1 MRGQGQARSWS
12 SLRRT
17 LREDA
22 RAGAFAGLVNGVG
35 GSPLLPRHARVA
47 LYRAVGMRIVAAE
60 IWPHVVF
67 KTNQVSIGSR
77 VFVNER
83 CVFDNAAPV
92 TIEDDVSVAM
102 DVLFSTTTHDVGG
115 PGARAGRGWSAP
127 IRVRSGS
134 WLGARATLLPG
145 VTVGEGCVV
154 ASGAVVTSDCLP
166 HGLYGGVPARR
177 LRDLP
182 TG

>member
-1 MRGQGQARSWS
+1 MTSQARSRSWS

-17 LREDA
+17 LREDV
-22 RAGAFAGLVNGVG
+22 RLGGFAGLVNGVG
-35 GSPLLPRHARVA
+35 GSPLLPRHARVE
-47 LYRAVGMRIVAAE
+47 LYRAVGMRVVAAE
-60 IWPHVVF
+60 IWPHVQF

-102 DVLFSTTTHDVGG
+102 EVLFTTTTHDVGG
-115 PGARAGRGWSAP
+115 PAQRAGRGWTAP
-127 IRVRSGS
+127 ITVRSGS

-154 ASGAVVTSDCLP
+154 ASGAVVTADCLP

-182 TG
+182 V